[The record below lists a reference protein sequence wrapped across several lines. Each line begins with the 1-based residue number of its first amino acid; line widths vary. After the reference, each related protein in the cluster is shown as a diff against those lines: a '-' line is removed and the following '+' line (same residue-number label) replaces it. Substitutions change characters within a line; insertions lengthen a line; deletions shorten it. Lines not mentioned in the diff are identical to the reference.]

1 MTAPEERDEPGD
13 PGDRP
18 PAADGTHRSAD
29 ETRGERTTKPG
40 ETGSAGESDSRNRPT
55 AGGTRD
61 PPRATRANGPDSGEP
76 DELTMFLRDI
86 VTSVGAVLLVGLYIF
101 MISGVWPPMV
111 AIESGSMEPNMSQN
125 DLVFVMETDR
135 FQPEAAHDETGVV
148 TAQQGAEAGY
158 EKFGQDGDVIVY
170 NPQGNEE
177 VTPIIHRAMFWV
189 EEGEN
194 WCEKANESYVSDPQ
208 LCEEA
213 PHAGFITKGDHN
225 PTYDQ
230 SGNGNLDPVKPEWV
244 VGTAE
249 QRVPGL
255 GWLRLQF

>member
-1 MTAPEERDEPGD
+1 MTTPEERDSTHSSGD
-13 PGDRP
+13 ES
-18 PAADGTHRSAD
+18 PARSDEDG
-29 ETRGERTTKPG
+29 
-40 ETGSAGESDSRNRPT
+40 GSAGETEGGEHGDSGSPNPSDRRGRPA
-55 AGGTRD
+55 AGGRRD
-61 PPRATRANGPDSGEP
+61 PPTATRAGGPNSGEP
-76 DELTMFLRDI
+76 GEMAMFLREI
-86 VTSVGAVLLVGLYIF
+86 ATSIGAVLLIGLYIF

-135 FQPEAAHDETGVV
+135 FHPETAHSNTGVV
-148 TAQQGAEAGY
+148 TAREGAGAGY
-158 EKFGQDGDVIVY
+158 QKFGNSGDVIVY
-170 NPQGNEE
+170 QPQGSEA

-194 WCEKANESYVSDPQ
+194 WCDRANDEYIPNSQ

-213 PHAGFITKGDHN
+213 PHDGFITKGDHN

-230 SGNGNLDPVKPEWV
+230 AGNGNLDPVKPEWI

-249 QRVPGL
+249 VRIPGL

>member
-1 MTAPEERDEPGD
+1 
-13 PGDRP
+13 
-18 PAADGTHRSAD
+18 
-29 ETRGERTTKPG
+29 
-40 ETGSAGESDSRNRPT
+40 
-55 AGGTRD
+55 
-61 PPRATRANGPDSGEP
+61 
-76 DELTMFLRDI
+76 LLFLRD
-86 VTSVGAVLLVGLYIF
+86 VLTSVGAVVLVGLYIF

-135 FQPEAAHDETGVV
+135 FHPEAAHGDSGVV
-148 TAQQGAEAGY
+148 TARQGAEIGY
-158 EKFGQDGDVIVY
+158 EQFGNSGDVIVY
-170 NPQGNEE
+170 NPQGNEQ

-194 WCEKANESYVSDPQ
+194 WCDRANSEFVVDQ
-208 LCEEA
+208 EQCNEA

-230 SGNGNLDPVKPEWV
+230 AGNGNLEPVKPEWV

-249 QRVPGL
+249 RRVPGL